1 MFKVDS
7 GTGSWNQSWLPEMLV
22 TSPVPDIQV
31 TGGLGFLI
39 RISDL
44 DFKKNN
50 VSFFRF
56 HVGVSY
62 QEFLAGFL

>member
-44 DFKKNN
+44 DFKKM
-50 VSFFRF
+50 
-56 HVGVSY
+56 
-62 QEFLAGFL
+62 

>member
-44 DFKKNN
+44 D
-50 VSFFRF
+50 
-56 HVGVSY
+56 
-62 QEFLAGFL
+62 

>member
-1 MFKVDS
+1 MSKVDS

-44 DFKKNN
+44 DLKNN